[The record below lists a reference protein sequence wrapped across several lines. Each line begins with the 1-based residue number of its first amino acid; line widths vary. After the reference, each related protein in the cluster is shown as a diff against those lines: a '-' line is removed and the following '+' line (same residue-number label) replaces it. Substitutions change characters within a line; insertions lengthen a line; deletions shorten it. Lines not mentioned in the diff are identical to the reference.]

1 MTIQYLIAFPT
12 GSVNS
17 VRTVPCSPL
26 NGQPQLW
33 AWNMVGTQEMFLEYK
48 NESRG
53 GGLETSACKAV
64 LCVQGCG
71 GSRSAKDGW
80 MGWGMWA
87 GTHVTFAMQFCP
99 RSTLGWV
106 WGGETGLIDV

>member
-64 LCVQGCG
+64 AGVGLLRMV
-71 GSRSAKDGW
+71 
-80 MGWGMWA
+80 GWGGACGLVPMS
-87 GTHVTFAMQFCP
+87 HLPCSFAPDP
-99 RSTLGWV
+99 RWV
-106 WGGETGLIDV
+106 GFGAAKPG